1 MSEIVVGVG
10 AAEGAGLLA
19 VRWAAEQAS
28 ARRSTLRLLHVVDE
42 AIEASGDADLLLAVL
57 DAARAS
63 LAVAADA
70 ARAVDPSLEIVTDL
84 EQGAPIAHFERR
96 SRAAEL
102 LVVASDT
109 HGGKRPSRRGVHS
122 LRIAAASHAP
132 VAVVPD
138 IDVSARSG
146 VAVGID
152 GSDVGARALE
162 FAATEAERLDC
173 PLIAVH
179 AWDLALMAGGEYGY
193 GVSAFAM
200 DDLTRAAHEVLADAL
215 VPLDRSHPGLEI
227 DRRVIAGDPV
237 VALADAAA
245 EAELLVVGSHGRS
258 ALARFLLGSV
268 SHGVLARLEAPTV
281 VVR

>member
-1 MSEIVVGVG
+1 MSEIVVGVSVAG
-10 AAEGAGLLA
+10 RAGLLA
-19 VRWAAEQAS
+19 VRWAAAQAS
-28 ARRSTLRLLHVVDE
+28 ARGSRLRLLHVVDE
-42 AIEASGDADLLLAVL
+42 AIEASGDADLLLAVI
-57 DAARAS
+57 DAARES

-70 ARAVDPSLEIVTDL
+70 ARTVDASLEIVSDL
-84 EQGAPIAHFERR
+84 EQGSPVSLFERR
-96 SRAAEL
+96 SREAEL

-109 HGGKRPSRRGVHS
+109 HGGKGPSRRGVHS

-138 IDVSARSG
+138 IDISGRWG

-152 GSDVGARALE
+152 GSEVGARALE
-162 FAATEAERLDC
+162 FAAVEAERLGC

-200 DDLTRAAHEVLADAL
+200 DDLTRAANEVLVDAL
-215 VPLDRSHPGLEI
+215 VPLEGTHPRLEV

-237 VALADAAA
+237 IALADAAA

>member
-1 MSEIVVGVG
+1 MSEIVVGVSV
-10 AAEGAGLLA
+10 AERAGLLA
-19 VRWAAEQAS
+19 VRWAAERAS

-57 DAARAS
+57 DAAREQ
-63 LAVAADA
+63 LAIAADT
-70 ARAVDPSLEIVTDL
+70 ARAVDSSLEIITDL
-84 EQGAPIAHFERR
+84 EQGAPIARFEQR
-96 SRAAEL
+96 SREADL
-102 LVVASDT
+102 LVVASDS

-122 LRIAAASHAP
+122 LRLAAASHAP

-152 GSDVGARALE
+152 GSEVGARALE
-162 FAATEAERLDC
+162 FAAAEAERLGC

-200 DDLTRAAHEVLADAL
+200 DDLTRAAHEVLVDAL
-215 VPLDRSHPGLEI
+215 VPLDRSHPGLEV

-245 EAELLVVGSHGRS
+245 ESELLVVGSHGRS
-258 ALARFLLGSV
+258 ALTRFLLGSV

>member
-1 MSEIVVGVG
+1 MSEIVVGVSV
-10 AAEGAGLLA
+10 AERAGLLA
-19 VRWAAEQAS
+19 VRWAAERAAAHGS
-28 ARRSTLRLLHVVDE
+28 RLRLLHVVDE

-57 DAARAS
+57 DAARES
-63 LAVAADA
+63 LAVAADV
-70 ARAVDPSLEIVTDL
+70 ARDVDPSLDIVTDL

-96 SRAAEL
+96 SRDAEL
-102 LVVASDT
+102 LVVASDA

-138 IDVSARSG
+138 IDVSGRSG
-146 VAVGID
+146 VAVGVD
-152 GSDVGARALE
+152 GSGVGARALE
-162 FAATEAERLDC
+162 YAAGEAERLGC

-193 GVSAFAM
+193 GVSTFAM
-200 DDLTRAAHEVLADAL
+200 DDLAQAANEVLVDAL
-215 VPLDRSHPGLEI
+215 ALLERAHPGLEI

-237 VALADAAA
+237 IALADAAA

>member
-1 MSEIVVGVG
+1 MGEIVVGVSV
-10 AAEGAGLLA
+10 AERAGLLA
-19 VRWAAEQAS
+19 VRWAAERAS
-28 ARRSTLRLLHVVDE
+28 VRGSRLRLLHVVDE
-42 AIEASGDADLLLAVL
+42 AIEASGDADMLLAVL
-57 DAARAS
+57 DAARES
-63 LAVAADA
+63 LAVAEDA
-70 ARAVDPSLEIVTDL
+70 ARAVDASLEIVSDL
-84 EQGAPIAHFERR
+84 EQGAPITQFERC
-96 SRAAEL
+96 SREADL
-102 LVVASDT
+102 LVVASDS

-138 IDVSARSG
+138 IDVSGRSG

-152 GSDVGARALE
+152 GSEVGARALE
-162 FAATEAERLDC
+162 FAADEASRRGC

-193 GVSAFAM
+193 GVSSFAM
-200 DDLTRAAHEVLADAL
+200 DDLTRAAHEVLVDAL
-215 VPLDRSHPGLEI
+215 APLDRSHPGLEI

-237 VALADAAA
+237 IALAEAAA